1 MPGRGLVIDVSSV
14 PPRPAGAGRYAIELV
29 SNLRKITKGFDLIS
43 KSGDVEFWEDI
54 AAESVILRAPNSKP
68 LRVLWEQ
75 EILARKLNRRGERIY
90 HGIHY
95 TIPGAYRG
103 FRVSTVHDLTMIE
116 HPEWHER
123 VKVNYFSRAIR
134 YAVENADAIVVPS
147 RFTKSRLESLFGALE
162 KVHVVYHGVDHL
174 RFKPM
179 EGDLGEK
186 PVCPVPGLSHQD
198 RVVLHIGTIE
208 PRKNIENL
216 VKAFEIVAGG
226 DPSVHLVLVGQ
237 KGWQS
242 GPVFDLIGRS
252 KHRERIHVIG
262 YLSDTDLL
270 TMLYGSSCVVYPSF
284 AEGFG
289 LPVLEAMAAG
299 IPIVTSAGSVMEE
312 VAGDCAWLCDPRDP
326 ISISGQILE
335 AISRSDDS
343 RLRVAN
349 GIARSDQFNWLD
361 TARKHLEI
369 YNKLGLG
376 LES

>member
-1 MPGRGLVIDVSSV
+1 MPGQGLVIDVSSV

-29 SNLRKITKGFDLIS
+29 SNLRKIAKGFDLIS
-43 KSGDVEFWEDI
+43 KSGDVEFWEDA
-54 AAESVILRAPNSKP
+54 AAEKVILRAPNNRP

-75 EILARKLNRRGERIY
+75 KILARKLNRRGERIY

-103 FRVSTVHDLTMIE
+103 LRVSTVHDLTMIE

-147 RFTKSRLESLFGALE
+147 RFTKSRLESRFGALE

-174 RFKPM
+174 RFKPR

-186 PVCPVPGLSHQD
+186 PPSGVPGLSPQD

-226 DPSVHLVLVGQ
+226 DPTVHLVLVGQ

-252 KHRERIHVIG
+252 KHRRRIHVIG
-262 YLSDTDLL
+262 YLSDADLL
-270 TMLYGSSCVVYPSF
+270 ATLYGSSCVAYPSF

-343 RLRVAN
+343 RLKVAD
-349 GIARSDQFNWLD
+349 GIARSHQFNWLD

>member
-1 MPGRGLVIDVSSV
+1 MPGPGLVIDVSSV

-43 KSGDVEFWEDI
+43 KSGDVEFWEDT
-54 AAESVILRAPNSKP
+54 AAEKVILRAPNSKP

-95 TIPGAYRG
+95 TIPEAYRG
-103 FRVSTVHDLTMIE
+103 LRVSTVHDLTMIE
-116 HPEWHER
+116 HPEWHEK

-162 KVHVVYHGVDHL
+162 KVYVVYHGVDHL
-174 RFKPM
+174 RFKPR

-186 PVCPVPGLSHQD
+186 PACPVPGLSSQD

-216 VKAFEIVAGG
+216 VKAFEIVAVG

-242 GPVFDLIGRS
+242 GPLFDLIGRS
-252 KHRERIHVIG
+252 KYRERIHVIG
-262 YLSDTDLL
+262 YLSDADLL
-270 TMLYGSSCVVYPSF
+270 GTLYGSSCVVYPSF

-343 RLRVAN
+343 RLKVAD

>member
-29 SNLRKITKGFDLIS
+29 SNLRKIAEGFDLIS
-43 KSGDVEFWEDI
+43 KSGDVEFWEHT
-54 AAESVILRAPNSKP
+54 AAGKVIVRAPNSRP
-68 LRVLWEQ
+68 LRILWEQ
-75 EILARKLNRRGERIY
+75 KILARKLNRRGERIY

-95 TIPGAYRG
+95 TIPRAYHG
-103 FRVSTVHDLTMIE
+103 LRVSTVHDLTMIE

-147 RFTKSRLESLFGALE
+147 CFTKSRLESRFGALE
-162 KVHVVYHGVDHL
+162 KVHVVYHGVDHH
-174 RFKPM
+174 RFMPR
-179 EGDLGEK
+179 EGVMGEN
-186 PVCPVPGLSHQD
+186 PVRGVPGLSGEG

-226 DPSVHLVLVGQ
+226 EPSIRLVLVGQ
-237 KGWQS
+237 QGWQS

-252 KHRERIHVIG
+252 KYRERIHVIG
-262 YLSDTDLL
+262 YLSDADLL
-270 TMLYGSSCVVYPSF
+270 ATLYAASCVAYPSF

-326 ISISGQILE
+326 ISISEQILE
-335 AISRSDDS
+335 AISGSDDS
-343 RLRVAN
+343 RSKVAD
-349 GIARSDQFNWLD
+349 GMARSHQFNWLD

-369 YNKLGLG
+369 YNELGFGLG
-376 LES
+376 S